1 MCSSAHHPRGDRDDG
16 TMGDS
21 EGMMRTE
28 IRLSIIGPGR
38 VGQTLGWALARRGF
52 PIIDVLGRD
61 ERRTE
66 NAVAFIGSGRGCT
79 RWDEL
84 SEEWDLLLVSVNDDA
99 LTEVAERIAHRFP
112 SLRGKTAL
120 HTSGFHSSRILH
132 PLKDRGAAVGSL
144 HPLMTFSEPSVARE
158 RLSGI
163 SYAVEGDASAV
174 AQAHRLVAALEGRAF
189 SIGPEQKPLY
199 HAAAVL
205 ACGHVVAL
213 LETAFAVLDAIGL
226 EPASAR
232 RAFDPLI
239 RETIENV
246 LREGGRRALT
256 GPFARGDAR
265 VIAAHLAA
273 LADVDREGEFV
284 DVYACLGRRALHL
297 ASLTPTHQAA
307 IRAMLTSDSTDL
319 LRKETT
325 DDR

>member
-1 MCSSAHHPRGDRDDG
+1 
-16 TMGDS
+16 
-21 EGMMRTE
+21 MRTGT
-28 IRLSIIGPGR
+28 RLSIIGPGR
-38 VGQTLGWALARRGF
+38 VGRTLGWALARRGF
-52 PIIDVLGRD
+52 QVVDVLGRD
-61 ERRTE
+61 GQRTE

-84 SEEWDLLLVSVNDDA
+84 SGEWDLLLVSVSDDA

-112 SLRGKTAL
+112 SLQGKAAL
-120 HTSGFHSSRILH
+120 HTSGFHSSDVLR
-132 PLKDRGAAVGSL
+132 PLKDRGATIGSL
-144 HPLMTFSEPSVARE
+144 HPLMTFSEPAVARE

-163 SYAVEGDASAV
+163 YYAVEGDPPAV
-174 AQAHRLVAALEGRAF
+174 AQAHRLVIALEGRAF
-189 SIGPEQKPLY
+189 SISPEQKPLY

-205 ACGHVVAL
+205 ACGHVAAL

-226 EPASAR
+226 EPESAR

-273 LADVDREGEFV
+273 LADVDRDGEFAN
-284 DVYACLGRRALHL
+284 VYACLGRRALHL
-297 ASLTPTHQAA
+297 ASLHPTRRAA
-307 IRAMLTSDSTDL
+307 IRAMLTSDATNL
-319 LRKETT
+319 PR
-325 DDR
+325 